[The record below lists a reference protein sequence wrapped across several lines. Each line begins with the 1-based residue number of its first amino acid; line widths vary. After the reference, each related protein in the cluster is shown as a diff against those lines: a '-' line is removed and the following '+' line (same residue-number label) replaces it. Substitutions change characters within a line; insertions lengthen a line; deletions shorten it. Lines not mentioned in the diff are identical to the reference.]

1 MWEVDLAGCPGGGRK
16 QSLEMVANELRE
28 VMPKV
33 SGGSRD
39 FRKPTS
45 IGFLCRSLLLGRRL
59 SDEISLH
66 ACLGVLHI

>member
-45 IGFLCRSLLLGRRL
+45 IGFPM
-59 SDEISLH
+59 
-66 ACLGVLHI
+66 